1 MINYLKQEGQ
11 DFFHNKKN
19 IVLYLIVGFL
29 SLFFVIKV
37 EPNFKIYETTNLKKN
52 RSKLPR

>member
-37 EPNFKIYETTNLKKN
+37 EPNFKIYETTN
-52 RSKLPR
+52 